1 MSPNPAPSAPVSSR
15 RSASSGHSDVTDHA
29 SGAIKGHGSKRS
41 YLIGFA
47 LSSVL
52 TAIPFWLV
60 MSGVLGNPGL
70 TAAAVIV
77 FAVLQILVHTVCFL
91 HVNTQSEGGWTIIA
105 YLFTAVILLITIAG
119 SLWIMYHL
127 NSNMMPGVMTGQISE
142 AP

>member
-1 MSPNPAPSAPVSSR
+1 MSPNPAPSAPAPSGPV
-15 RSASSGHSDVTDHA
+15 SSGHADIADHA

-77 FAVLQILVHTVCFL
+77 FAVLQILVHTICFL